1 MFLRS
6 VLHCSTR
13 AKVRTFALYRSV
25 TMLHSPFSMLQT
37 CPIWHK
43 VPKLLPY
50 LLGYIFFF
58 ELFLCT

>member
-1 MFLRS
+1 
-6 VLHCSTR
+6 
-13 AKVRTFALYRSV
+13 
-25 TMLHSPFSMLQT
+25 MLHSPFSMLQT